1 MRYELLDGEIF
12 YSLLE
17 AKIVIEKWRIHYNT
31 KRPHSSLG
39 GIPPAPDFFQPTLK
53 MLANE
58 SLTM

>member
-17 AKIVIEKWRIHYNT
+17 AKIVIEQWRIHYNT

-39 GIPPAPDFFQPTLK
+39 GRPPAPESFQPTLK
-53 MLANE
+53 MLAPDL
-58 SLTM
+58 LTM